1 MDLISKCRYFR
12 ALMNTECL
20 TLFGAHDGITARSI
34 AQKNFKACYLSGA
47 AITASFGVPDIGLLS
62 LDHFTHKIKEIS
74 LSSGLPILADADT
87 GFGEG
92 EMVRRTVYEYFLAG
106 ATALHI
112 EDQVFPKR
120 CGHLDG
126 KSLVPVDDMVKKI
139 EIGVSASKECSDGQF
154 VICAR
159 TDAKGVEGFDKA
171 VDRALAYLDAGA
183 DMIFPEGLANEKEFK
198 EFADRIRKQHKKAL
212 LLANMTEFGK
222 TDYIHVSK
230 FAEIGYNVVI
240 YPVSPLRISMKAV
253 DDFLDQ
259 FKQDGSVENQLH
271 KMRTRQELY
280 DALKY
285 KPGKEYSF
293 PSSISDKNYKS
304 KNS

>member
-1 MDLISKCRYFR
+1 MDLISKCRHFR
-12 ALMNTECL
+12 HLMKSECL

-34 AQKNFKACYLSGA
+34 AQKNFKACYISGA
-47 AITASFGVPDIGLLS
+47 ALTASYGVPDIGLLT
-62 LDHFTHKIKEIS
+62 LDHFAHKIKEIS
-74 LSSGLPILADADT
+74 ISSGLPILADADT

-92 EMVRRTVYEYFLAG
+92 EMVKRTVYEYYLAG

-112 EDQVFPKR
+112 EDQIFPKR

-126 KSLVPVDDMVKKI
+126 KTLIPVNDMVKKVQMAV
-139 EIGVSASKECSDGQF
+139 EASKECSNGEF

-171 VDRALAYLDAGA
+171 VERALAYLSGGA
-183 DMIFPEGLANEKEFK
+183 DMIFPEGLANETEFK
-198 EFADRIRKQHKKAL
+198 EFAQRVRKEHKDAL

-230 FAEIGYNVVI
+230 FEQMGYNVVI

-271 KMRTRQELY
+271 RMRTRQELY

-285 KPGKEYSF
+285 KPGKEYTF
-293 PSSISDKNYKS
+293 PSSITDKNYKG
-304 KNS
+304 KN